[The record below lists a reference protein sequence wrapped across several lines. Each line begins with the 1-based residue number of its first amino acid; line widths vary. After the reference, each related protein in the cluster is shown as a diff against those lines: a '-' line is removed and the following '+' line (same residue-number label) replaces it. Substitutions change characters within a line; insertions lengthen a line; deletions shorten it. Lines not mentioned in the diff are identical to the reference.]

1 MACAGCKRIGENS
14 MRNLYQNDYCVK
26 TKHGQLQSQE
36 IIFHR
41 WIRRGRN
48 LSGLKSDMKRMKE
61 DRTKTIHLLHAVH
74 AGRGID
80 KGVFSH
86 EISEHPPS
94 ITKDGVM
101 YKGIKSDILD
111 GIGGNSEACQTA
123 ESGNIHAD
131 ALVIDGPVLV
141 HLIKPKQSAIFHD
154 YIHRDIF
161 AYINSHLK
169 KPDIKRVDIVWDT

>member
-1 MACAGCKRIGENS
+1 MRQDKTWAAPISRNNIPQMDQKRKKS
-14 MRNLYQNDYCVK
+14 A
-26 TKHGQLQSQE
+26 
-36 IIFHR
+36 
-41 WIRRGRN
+41 
-48 LSGLKSDMKRMKE
+48 GLKSDMKRMKE
-61 DRTKTIHLLHAVH
+61 DRTKMIQLLHAVH
-74 AGRGID
+74 VGRGID

-94 ITKDGVM
+94 ITKNGVM

-111 GIGGNSEACQTA
+111 CIGGNIEACQTA

-141 HLIKPKQSAIFHD
+141 HLIKPKQSVTFHD

-161 AYINSHLK
+161 AYINSHLR
-169 KPDIKRVDIVWDT
+169 KPDIKRVDIV